1 MIDTYVFVYSVYT
14 LICYVLAIVLN
25 NYKLKGNRTKILLI
39 ALMAVGALIAAI
51 RPENTQDTGIYNS
64 IYQDSLIYSD
74 DTSVFDIQE
83 LFGNRIVGGIEMFYI
98 LIMGYFRNYFDSP
111 VVFYFVQGFL
121 SNILMVKGLYLLYEN
136 IVDRKEETDSLNSR
150 KAIII
155 YALYQMFCGVL
166 YTSSAIRDG
175 LSISIGIFSI
185 ANLLSK
191 RRELLAYVLLVFSV
205 LVHTTSIIFF
215 PIYSVLLIWKRDIR
229 NNAILLMSLLIPVLY
244 FLRIGAVF
252 VGGFVLFFEKVLAL
266 LNINFFVSY
275 LNLLNYQLPYREGVI
290 VVLTSAIL
298 AIISVSGEKI
308 IKNTASYIMLVFIG
322 LLIMVSAYPIP
333 AVVRFVYIFIL
344 FLVPVVARMEL
355 NANAVYIVW
364 SLLFVPQFIYVF
376 GYFL

>member
-25 NYKLKGNRTKILLI
+25 NYKLKGKRTKILLI
-39 ALMAVGALIAAI
+39 ALMAIGALIAAI

-111 VVFYFVQGFL
+111 VIFYFVQGFL

-191 RRELLAYVLLVFSV
+191 KRELLAYVLLVFSV

-215 PIYSVLLIWKRDIR
+215 PIYSVLLIGKRDIR
-229 NNAILLMSLLIPVLY
+229 KNAILLMSLLIPVLY